1 MRDELRGLACNG
13 QITQSAHYVELE
25 AFICKTIQLMPGINL
40 GSFVWFAVKTRK
52 ERSECQPIKDESAE
66 LSLIRNMTAR
76 DALLIM
82 GLNSPWT
89 ITLAGT
95 AVVLLS
101 GLGAISRLRIYK
113 DTEDFVESFPLQS
126 GAAVQLA

>member
-1 MRDELRGLACNG
+1 
-13 QITQSAHYVELE
+13 
-25 AFICKTIQLMPGINL
+25 MPGINL